1 IHWVTDILMKLQV
14 NEILTKEFLKEIQK
28 DWNEATPLINNNL
41 KSIKT
46 IIDDSNVKLNKFEE
60 FNDYGEYDFDFLY
73 VLHKLL
79 MVQEKNIEDAYM
91 FGDIIKKLLEDDIDI
106 FSIMSSAGFTGR

>member
-1 IHWVTDILMKLQV
+1 MKLQV

-79 MVQEKNIEDAYM
+79 MVQEKKHRRCIYVW
-91 FGDIIKKLLEDDIDI
+91 
-106 FSIMSSAGFTGR
+106 